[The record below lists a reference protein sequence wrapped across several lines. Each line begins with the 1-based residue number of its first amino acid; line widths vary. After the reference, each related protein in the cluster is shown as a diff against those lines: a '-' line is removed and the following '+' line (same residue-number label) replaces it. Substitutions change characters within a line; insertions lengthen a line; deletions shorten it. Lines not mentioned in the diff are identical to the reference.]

1 MAASTPQP
9 AKHPKHTWQ
18 MSNDIASNVV
28 EARKVHFLV
37 CISFQRLCCLW
48 CNQTTFFN
56 VMSSLR
62 IVTAAFTIWF
72 MKHFSNMRTHTL
84 TMLSCTSYIYIYC
97 RSTPMLLTILHWSLQ
112 RSSPGLGKWSC
123 TKKRKLIYGIMN
135 WKLNY
140 SSAEKLSR

>member
-1 MAASTPQP
+1 
-9 AKHPKHTWQ
+9 

-72 MKHFSNMRTHTL
+72 MKHFSKKRTYTR
-84 TMLSCTSYIYIYC
+84 TMLSCTLYVCKLQIYTNAVYHIALV
-97 RSTPMLLTILHWSLQ
+97 TPTLFTRAW
-112 RSSPGLGKWSC
+112 
-123 TKKRKLIYGIMN
+123 
-135 WKLNY
+135 
-140 SSAEKLSR
+140 